1 VPDGRN
7 SSTHHTSSHI
17 TNSSSHRQRLAR
29 RIVAATFAVT
39 LTGAFVHSAVPANAD
54 PKPDVDSVKAKVEKL
69 FQQAEAASERY
80 NSAKAQLDASQS
92 TLKAL
97 GADLDREQA
106 VVDRLRDQVATMVV
120 QQYQG
125 QALSTASQVVLAD
138 DPSAFLDNINAISA
152 YNSQR
157 GEVMAQ
163 YSTELDRLELRRKAV
178 KEESAQLAATEKQLA
193 ADKAEI
199 DDKAAAAKA
208 QLDEMPA
215 EQRDRFLAGDYSGP
229 TPSVDATGR
238 AARAVHFALAQ
249 VGKAYVYG
257 AAGPSAYDCSGLTM
271 RAWGTAGVGLP
282 HSSRAQMGYGTPVSE
297 SELRPGDLVFYYSPV
312 SHVGMYIGNGLIV
325 NAENPSVGVKVT
337 GLHSMP
343 YVGAVR
349 PG

>member
-1 VPDGRN
+1 MPDGRN
-7 SSTHHTSSHI
+7 STTDI
-17 TNSSSHRQRLAR
+17 TYSPHHRQRLVR
-29 RIVAATFAVT
+29 KIVAAAFAVT
-39 LTGAFVHSAVPANAD
+39 LTATFLHAAVPANAD
-54 PKPDVDSVKAKVEKL
+54 PNPKPDVESVQKKVDRL
-69 FQQAEAASERY
+69 FQEAEVASERY
-80 NSAKAQLDASQS
+80 NSAKGQLDASQS

-97 GADLDREQA
+97 NADLGREQA
-106 VVDRLRDQVATMVV
+106 VVARLRDQVAAMVV

-125 QALSTASQVVLAD
+125 QALSTASQVVLSD
-138 DPSAFLDNINAISA
+138 DPSAFLDNINAVSA

-157 GEVMAQ
+157 GEVMSQ
-163 YSTELDRLELRRKAV
+163 YATELDRLKLRQKAV
-178 KEESAQLAATEKQLA
+178 QEEAVQLAATEKQLA
-193 ADKAEI
+193 KDKAQI

-208 QLDEMPA
+208 QLDKMQA
-215 EQRDRFLAGDYSGP
+215 AQREQFLAGDYSGP
-229 TPSVDATGR
+229 LPSVSANGR
-238 AARAVHFALAQ
+238 AAQAVHFAMAQ
-249 VGKAYVYG
+249 VGKAYSYG

-297 SELRPGDLVFYYSPV
+297 NQLQPGDLVFYYSPV

-325 NAENPSVGVKVT
+325 NAENPSMGVRVT